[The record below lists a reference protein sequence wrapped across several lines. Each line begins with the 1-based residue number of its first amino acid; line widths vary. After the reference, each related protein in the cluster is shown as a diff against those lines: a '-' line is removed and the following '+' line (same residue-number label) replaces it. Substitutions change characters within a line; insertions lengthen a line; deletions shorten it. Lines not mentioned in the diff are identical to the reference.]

1 MRKGNILKP
10 WAHAPWNTRRRSLW
24 HTEEKENLVHHME
37 KFFRPATVIRKDTPL
52 SELVELLSPGSSCF
66 SCYIRERKVGKGAP
80 LSGLNYSSPLSD
92 EWHICGHNSIRTTWH
107 MIFKQLK
114 MKPEL
119 KNSKVHGHSLATL
132 LELVTS
138 FGWGD
143 INSYKPSVTQAQR
156 WCAFAIQPTF
166 SFFHF
171 DKCSSCPVGNR
182 IMGDAW
188 SKPRLRPMA
197 WSHVL
202 PRSTESQ
209 LTLCSLLLQASEFRG
224 TLSCSIIKK

>member
-10 WAHAPWNTRRRSLW
+10 WTHAPWNTTRRRTLW
-24 HTEEKENLVHHME
+24 HTEEKENLAHHME
-37 KFFRPATVIRKDTPL
+37 KFFRPATVIKKDTPL
-52 SELVELLSPGSSCF
+52 SELVELLCPGSSCF
-66 SCYIRERKVGKGAP
+66 SCYIRERKVGKDAP

-92 EWHICGHNSIRTTWH
+92 EWHICGHNFICTTWH

-156 WCAFAIQPTF
+156 WCAFAIRPTF
-166 SFFHF
+166 SFFHL

-182 IMGDAW
+182 IMGDAQ
-188 SKPRLRPMA
+188 SKPRLIPWLGAM
-197 WSHVL
+197 
-202 PRSTESQ
+202 
-209 LTLCSLLLQASEFRG
+209 
-224 TLSCSIIKK
+224 SCPDPQNPS